1 MLFLLLHGKGGG
13 GGGKP
18 LIYICY
24 IHAAYMSAAKFV
36 TMTTG
41 EEENPFILLTA
52 NHLRLKSPRGRTVRA
67 RFRFA
72 KLAILLFFL
81 FRTGGFFLGGG
92 VTSVRTRRKMG
103 IFPPVG
109 GVE

>member
-1 MLFLLLHGKGGG
+1 
-13 GGGKP
+13 
-18 LIYICY
+18 
-24 IHAAYMSAAKFV
+24 MSAAKFV

-92 VTSVRTRRKMG
+92 GDEREDEEENGHFSSCGRSRV
-103 IFPPVG
+103 I
-109 GVE
+109 